1 MFKTSVF
8 GLLLAIL
15 VITSCNPVEKCSVSM
30 KKNLETYARVQLNAD
45 LSHLSAQDR
54 QMLPLLLEAASI
66 MDKLFWLQAYGSPD
80 TFLVNIEDPCLR
92 ELCSINYGPWDRLNG
107 NVPLIEGYGIK
118 PAGANFYPADMTAE
132 EFDHLTDST
141 KNSQY
146 TILRRD
152 ASGVIRVIPY
162 SEAYRPELSRVSEL
176 LTQAA
181 GLSRDPGL
189 KKYLALRAKA
199 LLTDDY
205 LASDLAWMNMKTNL
219 IDFVVGPIENYEDAL
234 YGTKTAFEAYL
245 LLKDTSW
252 SARLA
257 KYTAY
262 LDTLQQ
268 ALPVEAVYKAEKP
281 GSGSDLGAYDVLY
294 YAGDCNAGSK
304 TIAINLP
311 NDERVHLSKG
321 SRRLQLKNAM
331 RAKFDKILVPIAA
344 ELLVPEQQA
353 LITFEAFFED
363 VMFHEVA
370 HGLGIKNTITGK
382 GTVRGILKEQY
393 SALEEGKAD
402 ILGIFMVSE
411 LIRLGVLEG
420 NIKSHYATFVAGIFR
435 SIRFGASSAHGKANL
450 ARFNYFVE
458 KGALQF
464 NPQGKVFID
473 FEKTETAIRN
483 LSAEILRLQ
492 GNGDY
497 AAVVAFAEKYGNM
510 PEVLDNALTSISAKN
525 IPVDVVFDQGAE
537 VLGLTPMQK

>member
-1 MFKTSVF
+1 MLKTKVIR
-8 GLLLAIL
+8 LLLVAL
-15 VITSCNPVEKCSVSM
+15 VIASCNQAEKCSESM
-30 KKNLETYARVQLNAD
+30 KKNLDTYARVSLQAD
-45 LSHLSAQDR
+45 LSHLSAQDK
-54 QMLPLLLEAASI
+54 QMIPLLLEAATI
-66 MDKLFWLQAYGSPD
+66 MDRLFWLQAFGNPD
-80 TFLVNIEDPCLR
+80 TFLSKIDDPCLR
-92 ELCSINYGPWDRLNG
+92 QLCAINYGPWDRLNG
-107 NVPLIEGYGIK
+107 NAPLVEGYGKK
-118 PAGANFYPADMTAE
+118 PAGANFYPPDMTVE
-132 EFDHLTDST
+132 EFDQLADSA

-146 TILRRD
+146 TILRRE
-152 ASGVIRVIPY
+152 AGGALRVIPY
-162 SEAYRPELSRVSEL
+162 SQAYQPELSRVSQL
-176 LTQAA
+176 LSQAA
-181 GLSRDPGL
+181 ELSSDPGL
-189 KKYLALRAKA
+189 KNYLSLRAQA

-205 LASDLAWMNMKTNL
+205 LASDLAWMDMKNNL

-234 YGTKTAFEAYL
+234 FGTKTAFEAYL

-268 ALPVEAVYKAEKP
+268 ALPVEPAFKAEKP

-331 RAKFDKILVPIAA
+331 RAKFDKILLPIAA
-344 ELLVPEQQA
+344 ELFVPEQQA

-382 GTVRGILKEQY
+382 GTVREALKEQY
-393 SALEEGKAD
+393 SAIEEGKAD

-411 LIRLGVLEG
+411 LIRMGVLEG
-420 NIKSHYATFVAGIFR
+420 NIESHYATFVAGIFR

-458 KGALQF
+458 NEAIKFDL
-464 NPQGKVFID
+464 QGKVLID
-473 FEKTETAIRN
+473 FEKTEAVIKS

-497 AAVVAFAEKYGNM
+497 IAVVAFTEKYGKTSTD
-510 PEVLDNALTSISAKN
+510 LAKTLASISSKN
-525 IPVDVVFDQGAE
+525 IPVDVVFDQGLE
-537 VLGLTPMQK
+537 VLGLNPTK